1 MLMSKELLGGGVE
14 ISGQLLCLLTLD
26 CVATMNHKQ
35 LLPRPAVLNLLLLRA
50 VLNYCQLCR
59 NSFSLSLIPAA
70 ACIIMAI
77 IKADN
82 NLGSLGN
89 YAYNHQHNFEHGET
103 FMNLW
108 LKSNRV

>member
-1 MLMSKELLGGGVE
+1 MLMSKELLEGGME

-59 NSFSLSLIPAA
+59 NSLSFPLLHA
-70 ACIIMAI
+70 
-77 IKADN
+77 
-82 NLGSLGN
+82 
-89 YAYNHQHNFEHGET
+89 
-103 FMNLW
+103 
-108 LKSNRV
+108 

>member
-1 MLMSKELLGGGVE
+1 MLMSNELLERGVE
-14 ISGQLLCLLTLD
+14 FSGQLLCLLTLD

-59 NSFSLSLIPAA
+59 NSLALSLIPAT

-82 NLGSLGN
+82 NLRSLGN